1 MFNHESEFRDSNY
14 LFMKIFNLFPLTILE
29 DAIEI
34 TDEDRDTLVQ
44 SIIKMKSDNEDNK
57 KSEILLKKW
66 FCNQLGNQF
75 SPDK

>member
-1 MFNHESEFRDSNY
+1 
-14 LFMKIFNLFPLTILE
+14 MKIFNLFPLTILE

-57 KSEILLKKW
+57 KSDYAWTGDTKGHGFLTQSLII
-66 FCNQLGNQF
+66 
-75 SPDK
+75 